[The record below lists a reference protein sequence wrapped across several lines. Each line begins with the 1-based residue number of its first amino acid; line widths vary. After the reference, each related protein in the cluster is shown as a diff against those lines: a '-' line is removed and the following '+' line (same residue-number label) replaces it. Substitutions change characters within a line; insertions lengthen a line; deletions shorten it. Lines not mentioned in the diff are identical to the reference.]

1 MGDQINVW
9 LDDLSALF
17 WRLSQFPI
25 AFQLLIWLFAAG
37 ISWLIFLFLV
47 KKFFAEETSEKR
59 LTLWWMG
66 FVLLGIPI
74 VFAVIL
80 DAKQTLLKEESA
92 LRSENIVPVVEV
104 AKDSLYSSDVSFD
117 SIPLGELGTPKI
129 GRAHV

>member
-25 AFQLLIWLFAAG
+25 AAQILIWLFTAG
-37 ISWLIFLFLV
+37 LSWLIFLFLV
-47 KKFFAEETSEKR
+47 KKFFAKESSEKT

-80 DAKQTLLKEESA
+80 DA
-92 LRSENIVPVVEV
+92 
-104 AKDSLYSSDVSFD
+104 
-117 SIPLGELGTPKI
+117 
-129 GRAHV
+129 